1 MARAGESH
9 LARALRLVAAAFAL
23 ALSAASALAQQTAP
37 IPQLPPPI
45 LPGIGEIDPRTRVDI
60 NALPWRAIGKLQAT
74 TGNLRINCTGTLVGP
89 ATVLTA
95 GHCVFNIRTQAYFPP
110 SSLHFLIGYESGRY
124 AGEARGTQLVVG
136 PGYDPKRAAESF
148 GSDWALVTLD
158 RRLGTPDRVLTI
170 RETPPEIGM
179 KAAIGGY
186 SQDHPLL
193 LTADAGCRVV
203 ALAVDPNGRR
213 LLRHN
218 CTGTEGSSGAPL
230 LVQDDGVWHVG
241 GVQVGA
247 ERGVAAGVAV
257 MLDEVRKKL

>member
-1 MARAGESH
+1 M
-9 LARALRLVAAAFAL
+9 RLVVAAL
-23 ALSAASALAQQTAP
+23 ALGLPVAGALAQQSAP
-37 IPQLPPPI
+37 IPQIPPPI
-45 LPGIGEIDPRTRVDI
+45 LPGIGEVDPRTRVDI

-74 TGNLRINCTGTLVGP
+74 TGNLRVNCTGTLVGP

-136 PGYDPKRAAESF
+136 PGYDPKRPGESF
-148 GSDWALVTLD
+148 GSDWALITID

-170 RETPPEIGM
+170 RETPPEIGT
-179 KAAIGGY
+179 AAVIGGY

-193 LTADAGCRVV
+193 LTADAGCRIVG
-203 ALAVDPNGRR
+203 LHVDPTGRR
-213 LLRHN
+213 LLHPN

-230 LVQDDGVWHVG
+230 LVEDGGVWHVG
-241 GVQVGA
+241 GVQVAA
-247 ERGVAAGVAV
+247 ERGVASGIAV